1 MQLIELWETFL
12 MQLDAEDDENAF
24 YKPPVIPLPSELP
37 QPAAERLSGETQVE
51 AAATV
56 TADDE

>member
-1 MQLIELWETFL
+1 

-51 AAATV
+51 AAAIV